1 MSARQRLGTRFGGVA
16 TSALVSRPRSRAAMS
31 TPGVGVLGEAQA
43 DQVARPTARDYG
55 WAVVRQSRKVLAATT
70 INRLPEGEENG

>member
-1 MSARQRLGTRFGGVA
+1 M
-16 TSALVSRPRSRAAMS
+16 RAPS
-31 TPGVGVLGEAQA
+31 VGVLGEAQA